1 MKRGLLFLQMK
12 MSEQALQDFNKLTD
26 IAEGSNQPATA
37 LSKAYFYKAKV
48 LKKLNNLSDAILYF
62 EQVIRANDDNHLAS
76 SALYEIAKIKIQQ
89 KDFYE
94 AYYNLKRA
102 NHFKLRQK
110 KLVTYKIFTEGVI
123 FLMKRKTKTA
133 LKLICQVVD
142 RLKPAELP
150 EGKKANG
157 ATALSPD
164 YIYNLVFLYRA
175 YGYFVTEDYE
185 SSLKD
190 YIKAN
195 QIKKLNHTS
204 LYNMVLCQ
212 GLKCLAST
220 EYENAISFFTKC
232 SQKIPNN
239 RDPYLLRAI
248 AIVRYAMHKPI
259 KPKTKNKMLKDAK
272 RDLNKALVNSQKDYN
287 VLYLRGLVNFAL
299 HFFYDAITDLET
311 VIDKSE
317 EASAKH
323 YLARGRCYACLSM
336 FKEAI
341 TDLSIAINLNKD
353 LLDVSCLR

>member
-1 MKRGLLFLQMK
+1 MKI
-12 MSEQALQDFNKLTD
+12 SEQALQDFDKLTE
-26 IAEGSNQPATA
+26 IAEGSEQPPTA
-37 LSKAYFYKAKV
+37 LSKAYFYKAKA

-110 KLVTYKIFTEGVI
+110 KLVTYKMFTEGVI

-133 LKLICQVVD
+133 LKLICQVAD
-142 RLKPAELP
+142 RLKPNESSNKDMAP
-150 EGKKANG
+150 
-157 ATALSPD
+157 LSPD

-195 QIKKLNHTS
+195 QVKKLNHSS

-212 GLKCLAST
+212 GLKCLSNT

-232 SQKIPNN
+232 S
-239 RDPYLLRAI
+239 
-248 AIVRYAMHKPI
+248 
-259 KPKTKNKMLKDAK
+259 
-272 RDLNKALVNSQKDYN
+272 
-287 VLYLRGLVNFAL
+287 
-299 HFFYDAITDLET
+299 
-311 VIDKSE
+311 
-317 EASAKH
+317 
-323 YLARGRCYACLSM
+323 
-336 FKEAI
+336 
-341 TDLSIAINLNKD
+341 
-353 LLDVSCLR
+353 

>member
-1 MKRGLLFLQMK
+1 
-12 MSEQALQDFNKLTD
+12 
-26 IAEGSNQPATA
+26 
-37 LSKAYFYKAKV
+37 
-48 LKKLNNLSDAILYF
+48 
-62 EQVIRANDDNHLAS
+62 
-76 SALYEIAKIKIQQ
+76 
-89 KDFYE
+89 
-94 AYYNLKRA
+94 
-102 NHFKLRQK
+102 
-110 KLVTYKIFTEGVI
+110 
-123 FLMKRKTKTA
+123 MKRKTKTA

-142 RLKPAELP
+142 RLKPST
-150 EGKKANG
+150 EGGDSKAL
-157 ATALSPD
+157 ASPD

-175 YGYFVTEDYE
+175 YGYFVTEDYDN
-185 SSLKD
+185 SLKD

-195 QIKKLNHTS
+195 QVKKLNHTS
-204 LYNMVLCQ
+204 TYNMVLCQ

-220 EYENAISFFTKC
+220 EYENAISFFTKS
-232 SQKIPNN
+232 SQKLPNN

-259 KPKTKNKMLKDAK
+259 KQKTKTKMLKDAK
-272 RDLNKALVNSQKDYN
+272 RDLNKALQNSQKDYN

-311 VIDKSE
+311 VIEKSE

-353 LLDVSCLR
+353 LLDAYLNRGKCAYLIGDTGLAFMDFQKLIVIEPKNPMVHIYAGNLLMTTGSYEDATKAFTNADNIYKSSLALY